1 MNFLQITMLVT
12 YAYLSLI
19 PLKLFGVINWS
30 WLAIF
35 SPIIILLCL
44 LAVYS
49 VVMLIIYFIAKHF
62 FNASK

>member
-19 PLKLFGVINWS
+19 LLKLFGVINWS

-44 LAVYS
+44 LTVYS
-49 VVMLIIYFIAKHF
+49 VIMLIIYFIAKHF